1 MSGTTTR
8 SPGPWR
14 RHKRAITAVVAALVA
29 AGFAYYVVPRLV
41 GLGPTLRLL
50 RRGDLWWLGLG
61 VLFEALSYAGAVVLF
76 RGVFATPRNEVD
88 WRASY
93 RIMVAGAAAN
103 KLVSAGGA
111 GGITLGVWALRA
123 YGLSGADVAT
133 GMVCYALL
141 SYGVYMAAMAIAGF
155 GLWFGVFDGPAPAAV
170 TLVPALLATAL
181 ILIVVSML
189 FFDEPLERFLNRR
202 ADRSDGKKAE
212 WWRRAAAVPRS
223 LREGLLAAIGMVKR
237 RDPSVLGALAN
248 WGFDIGVLWASFHA
262 FGDSPPGATLVMGYY
277 LGTLANVLPV
287 PGGVGG
293 VEAGMIGAF
302 LAFGTQRQLAVL
314 AVLAYRTISFWLPT
328 IPGAIAYLGL
338 RRQFKHADDGA
349 DQPERPG

>member
-1 MSGTTTR
+1 
-8 SPGPWR
+8 
-14 RHKRAITAVVAALVA
+14 
-29 AGFAYYVVPRLV
+29 
-41 GLGPTLRLL
+41 
-50 RRGDLWWLGLG
+50 
-61 VLFEALSYAGAVVLF
+61 LFEALSYAGAVILF
-76 RGVFATPRNEVD
+76 RGVFATPRNAVD
-88 WRASY
+88 WGASY

-141 SYGVYMAAMAIAGF
+141 SYGVYMAAIAITGF
-155 GLWFGVFDGPAPAAV
+155 GLWFGLFSGPGSAAI
-170 TLVPALLATAL
+170 TLVPAVLATAV

-189 FFDEPLERFLNRR
+189 FIDEPVERFLNRK

-212 WWRRAAAVPRS
+212 RWRRAAAFPRS
-223 LREGLLAAIGMVKR
+223 LSAGLRAAIAMVKR
-237 RDPSVLGALAN
+237 RDPSVLGALVN
-248 WGFDIGVLWASFHA
+248 WGFDIGVLWASFRA
-262 FGDSPPGATLVMGYY
+262 FGDSPPGAALVMGYY

-302 LAFGTQRQLAVL
+302 IAFGVQRHLAVL

-328 IPGAIAYLGL
+328 IPGAFAYLRL
-338 RRQFKHADDGA
+338 RRQFKDADDEVP
-349 DQPERPG
+349 QPEG